1 MIPRYWERAGH
12 DVRLTNFRAVARVA
26 CTGTRSRVKGGGHVR
41 GQLIM
46 VVSLVDGGVR
56 TRRRPPRDSATHY
69 EDQRTMHDLLTCPVV
84 PVVRGGDRTSVSLPG
99 LYAALAGDAVDSFP
113 GLAAHQAQA
122 WYQFLAQLGAI
133 ALHEGGREAL
143 PAEADE
149 WRAVIAALTPE
160 CADAAWSLAVSDPT
174 APAFLQ
180 PPTTRIANF
189 RECARTPDRLDVP
202 VTAKNHDRKQ
212 AQAVDGA
219 PHHWLYA
226 LLTLQTT
233 QGYSGRGN
241 PGIARMNGGL
251 SSRAMVDRRPGPRWG
266 PRVCRAIRMLL
277 ARREEVLRHA
287 GDNLFRR
294 RDGLALMWLRPWDE
308 DTQINVGELDPYFIE
323 VCRRIRLERG
333 RDGRL
338 RAVGMASKF
347 TRVDAKALKG
357 NLADP
362 WVPVD
367 LDPKKGAP
375 ALTVGAG
382 GFDYRLA
389 QRILLQGREFRS
401 PLSMKELCGE
411 RGEDSEIHM
420 AVMVR
425 GQGKTEGL
433 HERTIPLPHS
443 IAEQLAVEPDPDD
456 DDDRAPLAE
465 LSNVM
470 VKWAGEART
479 ALRRAVLVYL
489 QGPENP
495 DFQHKDADPV
505 TARYDRAIDERF
517 FEFLFDPQWTERGF
531 EAAREAW
538 QKKLRRQ
545 AERLAREVWASAAAP
560 GARREKARAAS
571 EAVFYGGLRKRLPD
585 AFADGHDSQEDIV

>member
-1 MIPRYWERAGH
+1 
-12 DVRLTNFRAVARVA
+12 
-26 CTGTRSRVKGGGHVR
+26 
-41 GQLIM
+41 
-46 VVSLVDGGVR
+46 
-56 TRRRPPRDSATHY
+56 
-69 EDQRTMHDLLTCPVV
+69 MHDLLTGSVIPI
-84 PVVRGGDRTSVSLPG
+84 VRGGDRTSASLPG

-133 ALHEGGREAL
+133 ALHKSGRETL

-149 WRAVIAALTPE
+149 WRAMIAALTPE
-160 CADAAWSLAVSDPT
+160 YADTAWSIAVSDPT

-180 PPTTRIANF
+180 PPTTRIASF

-219 PHHWLYA
+219 LHHWLYA

-241 PGIARMNGGL
+241 LGIARMNGGL
-251 SSRAMVDRRPGPRWG
+251 SSRVMVDRRPGPRWG

-277 ARREEVLRHA
+277 ARREEVLGRA
-287 GDNLFRR
+287 GDSLFRR
-294 RDGLALMWLRPWDE
+294 RGGLALMWLRPWDD
-308 DTQINVGELDPYFIE
+308 DTRIGVGELDPYFIE
-323 VCRRIRLERG
+323 VCRRIRLDRG

-338 RAVGMASKF
+338 RAVGMGSES

-367 LDPKKGAP
+367 LDPKKDAP
-375 ALTVGAG
+375 ALTVGPG

-389 QRILLQGREFRS
+389 QRILLQHRELLS
-401 PLSMKELCGE
+401 PLSMKDLCGE
-411 RGEDSEIHM
+411 RDRDSEIHM
-420 AVMVR
+420 TVLVR

-433 HERTIPLPHS
+433 HERTIPLPYS
-443 IAEQLAVEPDPDD
+443 IAEQLPVEPDPDD
-456 DDDRAPLAE
+456 DAEPAPLAD

-470 VKWAGEART
+470 VEWAGEART
-479 ALRRAVLVYL
+479 VLRRAVLVYL

-495 DFQHKDADPV
+495 DFQNKAADPI
-505 TARYDRAIDERF
+505 TARYDRVIDEWF
-517 FEFLFDPQWTERGF
+517 FEFLFDHQWTERDF

-538 QKKLRRQ
+538 QKKLRKQ
-545 AERLAREVWASAAAP
+545 AERLARDVWASAAAP

-571 EAVFYGGLRKRLPD
+571 EAVLYGGLRKRLPD
-585 AFADGHDSQEDIV
+585 AFAAADDSQEDIV

>member
-1 MIPRYWERAGH
+1 
-12 DVRLTNFRAVARVA
+12 
-26 CTGTRSRVKGGGHVR
+26 
-41 GQLIM
+41 
-46 VVSLVDGGVR
+46 
-56 TRRRPPRDSATHY
+56 
-69 EDQRTMHDLLTCPVV
+69 MHDLLTCPIV
-84 PVVRGGDRTSVSLPG
+84 PVVHGGNTGSVTLPG

-122 WYQFLAQLGAI
+122 WYQFSAQLGAV
-133 ALHEGGREAL
+133 ALHKGGRETL

-149 WRAVIAALTPE
+149 WRALIAALTPE
-160 CADAAWSLAVSDPT
+160 CADTAWSLAVSDPT
-174 APAFLQ
+174 RPAFLQ
-180 PPTTRIANF
+180 PPTTRIASF

-226 LLTLQTT
+226 LLALQTA

-241 PGIARMNGGL
+241 LGIARMNGGL
-251 SSRAMVDRRPGPRWG
+251 SSRVLVDRRPGPRWG

-277 ARREEVLRHA
+277 ARREDVLRRA
-287 GDNLFRR
+287 GDDLFRH
-294 RDGLALMWLRPWDE
+294 RDGLALMWLRPWD
-308 DTQINVGELDPYFIE
+308 DDAQIGVGDLDPYFIE
-323 VCRRIRLERG
+323 VCRRIRLDPG

-338 RAVGMASKF
+338 RAVGMGSKF

-362 WVPVD
+362 WVPVV

-375 ALTVGAG
+375 ALTVGPG

-389 QRILLQGREFRS
+389 QRILLQHRELQL
-401 PLSMKELCGE
+401 PLSMKKLCGE

-420 AVMVR
+420 AVLVR

-433 HERTIPLPHS
+433 HERAISLPCS
-443 IAEQLAVEPDPDD
+443 IAEQLTVEPDPNDD
-456 DDDRAPLAE
+456 AEPAPLAA
-465 LSNVM
+465 LSEYM
-470 VKWAGEART
+470 VVRAGDART
-479 ALRRAVLVYL
+479 VLRRAVLVYL

-495 DFQHKDADPV
+495 DFQNKIADPI
-505 TARYDRAIDERF
+505 TARYDRAIDELF
-517 FEFLFDPQWTERGF
+517 FEFLFDPQWTGDF
-531 EAAREAW
+531 KAAREAW
-538 QKKLRRQ
+538 QKILLRQ
-545 AERLAREVWASAAAP
+545 AERLAREVWAFAAAP

-585 AFADGHDSQEDIV
+585 AFAAADDSQEDIA